1 MNTDVVE
8 IINQR
13 AKGDTKISTMV
24 HYTLLKCNIDIMK
37 LVSLLPIRYQKKS
50 KMVSTKKKIDLP
62 PIENPGEIIYAG
74 YKNIKRGL
82 IRSTKTNFKNELCID
97 IASNSKFIHC
107 KVSPDTI
114 HSCGSKSDEMTTNTV
129 NYLFGYINYIQNILN
144 RIQSNK
150 QVSFATIEWLK
161 NQTKSIECN
170 VVSGTNIIVDN
181 ANIQYYQEEI
191 LPYMQGTGDIS
202 TIGLNS
208 VSTNRKKVGRLL
220 DFYLEQSLER
230 IVKESSNLVNK
241 FSSSY
246 VGLADIMNCLSEYLI
261 NILHCLMHTQLIPIY
276 KDGQY
281 LAQQQ
286 TIENGTNYFMNVYYL
301 IQSYRITIQPCENK
315 KDMYVIYTFNGH
327 TIHIYEEGIV
337 EWFIKLLNLL
347 KKYNGS
353 PIYKDVELTNDIKY
367 PEFDSSSKVDND
379 GYIIVDDQKY
389 DYYVIDYLLKLIRDY
404 KHHDTYVR
412 QLEWIKTLNVIYTGT
427 LEIERLKYISLN
439 FNYNLGD
446 QIILANMAT
455 EFSKVDG
462 FNVQWDKLT
471 QKYVTIQMPY
481 KISDELKSYIHKN
494 KKTNKEYHSFLIY
507 PKGSVTQS
515 GPHYGMDVQ
524 AYYKFMY
531 TYLMARDNIVKLQGS
546 ICDCAE

>member
-1 MNTDVVE
+1 MNTDVVK

-13 AKGDTKISTMV
+13 AQDDTKISTMV

-50 KMVSTKKKIDLP
+50 KLVSTKKKIDLP
-62 PIENPGEIIYAG
+62 PIQYPGEIIYAG
-74 YKNIKRGL
+74 YKSIKRGL

-97 IASNSKFIHC
+97 IASNTKFIHC

-129 NYLFGYINYIQNILN
+129 NYLFSYINYIQNILN

-150 QVSFATIEWLK
+150 EVSFLTIEWLK
-161 NQTKSIECN
+161 NQTKSIECK
-170 VVSGTNIIVDN
+170 VVSGTNIIVDD
-181 ANIQYYQEEI
+181 ANIQYYQQEI
-191 LPYMQGTGDIS
+191 LPYMQATGKIS
-202 TIGLNS
+202 TIGLTS
-208 VSTNRKKVGRLL
+208 VSSATTNRKKVGRLL
-220 DFYLEQSLER
+220 DFYLEQTLER

-246 VGLADIMNCLSEYLI
+246 VGLADIMNCLSDYLI
-261 NILHCLMHTQLIPIY
+261 NILHCLMHTQLIPMY

-281 LAQQQ
+281 VPPQQ

-301 IQSYRITIQPCENK
+301 IQLYQITIQPG
-315 KDMYVIYTFNGH
+315 KDNYVIYTFNGH
-327 TIHIYEEGIV
+327 TIHIYEEDIV
-337 EWFIKLLNLL
+337 QWFVKLSNLL

-353 PIYKDVELTNDIKY
+353 PIYKDVELTNNIKY
-367 PEFDSSSKVDND
+367 PDFDSNTKVDND
-379 GYIIVDDQKY
+379 GYIIIDDQKY

-404 KHHDTYVR
+404 KHHDIYVK
-412 QLEWIKTLNVIYTGT
+412 QLEWIKTLNVIYTGS
-427 LEIERLKYISLN
+427 LEIERLKYISMN

-446 QIILANMAT
+446 QIILSNMAT

-481 KISDELKSYIHKN
+481 KISDSLKPYIHKN

-515 GPHYGMDVQ
+515 GPHYEMDLQ

-531 TYLMARDNIVKLQGS
+531 TYFMARHNIVKLQRTIYDS
-546 ICDCAE
+546 PE